1 MRQRPFKSRSDAGR
15 QLAALLWRY
24 AYQSDVVVLGLPRGG
39 VAVAFEIAKALGLP
53 LDIMLVRK
61 LGVPGERELA
71 MGAIAWGGIRLLNEQ
86 VVEAF
91 RIPPAV
97 IDAVSAEEEEELSR
111 RERLY
116 RGNRPA
122 PLLRGWT
129 VLLVDDGIATGATA
143 RAALQATR
151 LQQSARIVVA
161 VPVVAADTAAI
172 LRAEADELVTLLAP
186 SDFLSVGFWYEE
198 FAQES
203 DADIRAL
210 LDRAW
215 SIPRQPPPELN
226 QQI

>member
-1 MRQRPFKSRSDAGR
+1 MRQKPFRSRSHAGR

-24 AYQSDVVVLGLPRGG
+24 AYQPDVVVLGLPRGG
-39 VAVAFEIAKALGLP
+39 VEVASEVAMALGLP

-71 MGAIAWGGIRLLNEQ
+71 MGAIAAGGVRVLNEQ

-91 RIPPAV
+91 RLPPEIV
-97 IDAVSAEEEEELSR
+97 DVVSAEEEVELSR

-116 RGNRPA
+116 RGSRPA

-129 VLLVDDGIATGATA
+129 VILVDDGIATGATA
-143 RAALQATR
+143 RAALLATR
-151 LQQSARIVVA
+151 EQQAAWIVVA
-161 VPVVAADTAAI
+161 VPVIAADTAAI
-172 LRAEADELVTLLAP
+172 LRDEADELITLLVP

-203 DADIRAL
+203 DAEICAL

-215 SIPRQPPPELN
+215 SIPRQQLPDLD
-226 QQI
+226 QQV